1 MIQNIIVKIQINK
14 QFFSIN
20 TEIKEIRRFDVE
32 IRVKRWFAE
41 KKVHA
46 AIKRLKINKLN
57 YINLSINILL

>member
-1 MIQNIIVKIQINK
+1 V

-20 TEIKEIRRFDVE
+20 TEIKDIRRFDVE

-46 AIKRLKINKLN
+46 TIKRLKINKLHD
-57 YINLSINILL
+57 INLPINNLLLLPYLK

>member
-1 MIQNIIVKIQINK
+1 M

-20 TEIKEIRRFDVE
+20 TEIKDIRRFDVE

-46 AIKRLKINKLN
+46 TIKRLKINKLHD
-57 YINLSINILL
+57 INLPINNLLLLPYLK